1 MERIK
6 NFLLYGLYTDDNDR
20 GLQDRISRSN
30 RSSFSR
36 YIRSDN
42 LDSSSCGSSTE
53 NLERE
58 AGKERIAIGRNRDG
72 HLNYRASVIGMPIS
86 TNQEDL
92 DILNKLLKLQEHN
105 EEDNKGYL
113 FIYFLF

>member
-6 NFLLYGLYTDDNDR
+6 NFLLYGMYTDDNDR
-20 GLQDRISRSN
+20 SLQNRLSRSN

-36 YIRSDN
+36 YIRADN
-42 LDSSSCGSSTE
+42 LDTSSCSSTE
-53 NLERE
+53 SLEKE
-58 AGKERIAIGRNRDG
+58 VGKERIEMGRNRDG

-86 TNQEDL
+86 TSQEDL

-105 EEDNKGYL
+105 EDENKSNFY
-113 FIYFLF
+113 Y